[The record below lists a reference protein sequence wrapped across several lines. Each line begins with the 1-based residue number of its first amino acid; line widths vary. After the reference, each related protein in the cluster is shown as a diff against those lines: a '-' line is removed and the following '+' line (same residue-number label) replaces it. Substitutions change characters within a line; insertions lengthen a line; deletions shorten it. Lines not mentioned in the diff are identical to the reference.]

1 MNKLSNSF
9 YQRQNVLNIS
19 KDILGKLLCT
29 KIDGEFTAGIITDIE
44 AYRGLNDKASH
55 AYNNKKTNRTKIM
68 YEDGGITYVYIC
80 YGIHYLLNIITNKK
94 NTPDAIL
101 IRGIKPV
108 SGLKTMMD
116 RRNNTII
123 NKKFTSGPATVTQA
137 LGVNLN
143 HNNTSLQ
150 KDLIWIEDIDKKIKK
165 HNIISSTRIGID
177 YAGDDALLPYRF
189 YIKNIDEL

>member
-1 MNKLSNSF
+1 MNKLSNLF